1 MPTDLWAHQTSR
13 IALSRAKATGGSPLN
28 SKPCIPLSIH
38 HRCVDAKRHLNL
50 KTSKLVSIFYSK
62 LAPPTGLHHLCGCSF
77 LNLGA
82 ILDCSFSP
90 ASYPTQMQVLTIVWY
105 LPSDLEKEG
114 LKFLPS
120 LISRLPCLFAHRV
133 SFHSTHSIA
142 HSTARTLTSSYFAN
156 STGMFSP

>member
-90 ASYPTQMQVLTIVWY
+90 ASYPTQMQVLLE
-105 LPSDLEKEG
+105 LPLQLHPCSKPHHLWFG
-114 LKFLPS
+114 LLP
-120 LISRLPCLFAHRV
+120 PNY
-133 SFHSTHSIA
+133 STSI
-142 HSTARTLTSSYFAN
+142 YP
-156 STGMFSP
+156 SPLQSILK